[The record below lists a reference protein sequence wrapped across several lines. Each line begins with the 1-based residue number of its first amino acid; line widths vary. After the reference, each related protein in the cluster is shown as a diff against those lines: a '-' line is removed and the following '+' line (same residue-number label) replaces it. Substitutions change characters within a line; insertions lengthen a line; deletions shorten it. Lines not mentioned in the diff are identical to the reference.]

1 MKKGKVIT
9 FEPKERLFKKANSYI
24 ESLELFLEE
33 HDKAVPLL
41 LKALKYANDELKQE
55 IIMLLGSFAKQEVAQ
70 PLYQIIADPNENEE
84 IRHSASIQ
92 LSVIFSFLPDPQPL
106 IDHLLEDLKSPDPK
120 LRVYASFA
128 LGWEGNIQ
136 AAIPLIQLLYD
147 SDIDV
152 QTTAVNALSNLR
164 DDRIFDLMVERMEN
178 GPREQ
183 KRCILFNLWRFY
195 SKQKEVISVYL
206 NYLDHEDPE
215 LRFDALVLLRSVT
228 ETDDYVPAYRKC
240 LRDTNP
246 RIRALA
252 LKELNEASKDKL
264 LGLKKEIEAMLS
276 DPDMEVKQ
284 AAVKILAKLK
294 TKSTT
299 QVRKRRSPDL

>member
-1 MKKGKVIT
+1 M
-9 FEPKERLFKKANSYI
+9 
-24 ESLELFLEE
+24 
-33 HDKAVPLL
+33 
-41 LKALKYANDELKQE
+41 
-55 IIMLLGSFAKQEVAQ
+55 
-70 PLYQIIADPNENEE
+70 
-84 IRHSASIQ
+84 
-92 LSVIFSFLPDPQPL
+92 
-106 IDHLLEDLKSPDPK
+106 DHLLEDLKSPDPK

-128 LGWEGNIQ
+128 LGWEGNVQ
-136 AAIPLIQLLYD
+136 AAIPLIELLYD

-164 DDRIFDLMVERMEN
+164 DDRIFDLMVERMKN

-206 NYLDHEDPE
+206 DYLDHEDPE
-215 LRFDALVLLRSVT
+215 LRFDALVLLRSVA

-252 LKELNEASKDKL
+252 LKELHKASKDKL
-264 LGLKKEIEAMLS
+264 LGLEKEIEAMLS

-284 AAVKILAKLK
+284 ATVKILTKLK
-294 TKSTT
+294 SKSTT
-299 QVRKRRSPDL
+299 QARKRRSPDL